1 MIRTSARRSRPKK
14 RPMARPNE
22 PDMLPKRTKKIRL
35 GIYRIQ
41 IRPKTRRY
49 FFVHASAR
57 QCSRVQF
64 GAKLY
69 FSLLALNKLLFRLT
83 NVIVLRFVVFL
94 L

>member
-1 MIRTSARRSRPKK
+1 MVRILARHTRAKI
-14 RPMARPNE
+14 PMTRPNE
-22 PDMLPKRTKKIRL
+22 PDMVPKRTKKVQL

-41 IRPKTRRY
+41 IRPKTWHY
-49 FFVHASAR
+49 FFVLASVR

-69 FSLLALNKLLFRLT
+69 SFSLLALNKLLFRVT
-83 NVIVLRFVVFL
+83 NVILLRFVVFL

>member
-1 MIRTSARRSRPKK
+1 
-14 RPMARPNE
+14 MARPNE

-41 IRPKTRRY
+41 IRPKTGVIISYTRAP
-49 FFVHASAR
+49 ASVAVSNLAR
-57 QCSRVQF
+57 NQCI
-64 GAKLY
+64 